1 VRRGVVHGGIGL
13 AVSVLFGWLA
23 LRAVPLDDLGKALVE
38 ADYRWLVPAG
48 VALAVALWLRAMRW
62 RALFVGDDRRLV
74 TPAVAFW
81 TVVIGLCFNSLLP
94 ARAGELARAVA
105 LNHETG
111 IPRTQA
117 LVGIVVERVL
127 DVATL
132 AVLLL
137 AALVLLPS
145 DDLVDDLATA
155 SAVLLVVIVAAAV
168 LAARLRRRL
177 RAPAARLLRRVP
189 VFGGVRTERTLQS
202 VARGSGAV
210 LKPRVAGPA
219 LAWTLAS
226 WLALAVSNWCCMQAF
241 SRDWPWHAALFVLI
255 VTNLAMVVPA
265 TAGSIGVFE
274 AATRLALAAYG
285 VGASAALSYAI
296 VLHALNLVPY
306 ILLGAVALGRLGL
319 RARDLSPA
327 SEETA
332 YAPGAR

>member
-1 VRRGVVHGGIGL
+1 
-13 AVSVLFGWLA
+13 
-23 LRAVPLDDLGKALVE
+23 
-38 ADYRWLVPAG
+38 
-48 VALAVALWLRAMRW
+48 
-62 RALFVGDDRRLV
+62 
-74 TPAVAFW
+74 
-81 TVVIGLCFNSLLP
+81 
-94 ARAGELARAVA
+94 
-105 LNHETG
+105 
-111 IPRTQA
+111 

-265 TAGSIGVFE
+265 TAARSASSRRRPGSRSPP
-274 AATRLALAAYG
+274 T
-285 VGASAALSYAI
+285 ASGRARRCPTPSSSR
-296 VLHALNLVPY
+296 LNLVPY
-306 ILLGAVALGRLGL
+306 IRARRRRAGPARPARPRPVAASRGDAL
-319 RARDLSPA
+319 RARRALIAGAAPTRPTRGPQTPSPA
-327 SEETA
+327 VRRPRKLAAS
-332 YAPGAR
+332 